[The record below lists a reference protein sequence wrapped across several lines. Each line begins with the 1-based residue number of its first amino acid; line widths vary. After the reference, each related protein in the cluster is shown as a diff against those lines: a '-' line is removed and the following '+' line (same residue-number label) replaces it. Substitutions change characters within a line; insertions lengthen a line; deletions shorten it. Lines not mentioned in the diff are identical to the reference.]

1 MKNIL
6 EKTVEIENFIN
17 PENIQGNKDN
27 GAAPLNTNIEPAV
40 IIEVFNFDN
49 IFNNSVGI
57 NDNSDNSNKLKQNN
71 ETNNIFNSLK

>member
-1 MKNIL
+1 M
-6 EKTVEIENFIN
+6 
-17 PENIQGNKDN
+17 
-27 GAAPLNTNIEPAV
+27 